1 MCFEICDG
9 RFLNEDGDVNQTL
22 DDVATWLNFFY
33 NEATIVAGGWGDDML
48 SEGAGNDVFRVTG
61 NDADDCSFG
70 GYDKYDGGAGTDRIV
85 AYGGNVDIGL
95 TAFSATNGVETID
108 ATSATNRV
116 RLLGNLDDNVLDFHE
131 VGAKSMAN
139 LTITAEGKNTRIA
152 FGGTD
157 VLLNNVQVTKL
168 TSTDFVF

>member
-9 RFLNEDGDVNQTL
+9 RFLNEDGDLNQTR
-22 DDVATWLNFFY
+22 DDVLNGDGRY
-33 NEATIVAGGWGDDML
+33 EEINASGGDDML